1 MHGHYDIIASGDR
14 RRRCADLCRA
24 GVLAPPAD
32 EGRRVASE
40 HRACVFDDRCVAR
53 YRRRAGRVAQ
63 LLRAQVVADAPA
75 GGKPSGHKRNGV
87 RYRDCNNC
95 YNGNL

>member
-24 GVLAPPAD
+24 GVLAPLAGEPRD
-32 EGRRVASE
+32 TGVATGE
-40 HRACVFDDRCVAR
+40 
-53 YRRRAGRVAQ
+53 VAQ
-63 LLRAQVVADAPA
+63 LLRAQVEADAPA
-75 GGKPSGHKRNGV
+75 RGKPSGHKRNRV

-95 YNGNL
+95 DNGNL